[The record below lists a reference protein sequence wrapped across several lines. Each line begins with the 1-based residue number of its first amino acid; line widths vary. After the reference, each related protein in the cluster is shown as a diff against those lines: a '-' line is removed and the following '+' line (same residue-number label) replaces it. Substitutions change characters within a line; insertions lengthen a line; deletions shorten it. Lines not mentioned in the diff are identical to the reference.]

1 MDGLEACLF
10 AFSFYNQVAKHGNL
24 GDKIVLSPADTLM
37 RQRTVHFYSQE
48 HASFVLVN
56 VILCNE
62 SKVCHLGKFD
72 LPPFHFLQLDWK
84 F

>member
-1 MDGLEACLF
+1 
-10 AFSFYNQVAKHGNL
+10 
-24 GDKIVLSPADTLM
+24 M
-37 RQRTVHFYSQE
+37 RQRRVHFYSQE

-72 LPPFHFLQLDWK
+72 LPLFHFLQLDWK
-84 F
+84 V